1 MLRTPICELL
11 GIRLPILQAGMGKFK
26 GLVTPPE
33 LVAAVSNAGG
43 LGCLGA
49 TGLEPE
55 ELRQAIRRIR
65 QLTDLPFGVNLII
78 PTRMSTRT
86 GTRAEIRADIR
97 EKYPAHWDLVQRIFR
112 EEGIEPRAIDKEY
125 SLTEEMT
132 AAQTE
137 VVFEERVPLFVVALG
152 DPGAVRQRAR
162 DAGMKVAGLAGTVRN
177 AQRQL
182 AAGVDFVI
190 AQGGEAGGHVGVVST
205 FPLVPQVVD
214 AAGTTPVVAA
224 GGIADGR
231 GLAAALALGA
241 QAIWCG
247 TAFLFSDEVDLHPV
261 HRAQLRAGS
270 SEDFVASRVFTG
282 KPSRTYHNRIHDAW
296 ASAKLDPLPMPHQ
309 KVLMEDFLDA
319 ARAAG
324 RLDVV
329 SNPSGQIAGML
340 EKTRPAAQIVE
351 EMAAQAE
358 AVIRGSMSYL
368 A

>member
-11 GIRLPILQAGMGKFK
+11 GIRLPILQAGMGRYK

-49 TGLEPE
+49 TGVEPD

-65 QLTDLPFGVNLII
+65 ELTDRPFGVNLII
-78 PTRMSTRT
+78 PSRMSTRT
-86 GTRAEIRADIR
+86 GTREEIRADIR
-97 EKYPAHWDLVQRIFR
+97 EKFPAHWNLLQQIFR
-112 EEGIEPRAIDKEY
+112 DEGIEPRPIDKEY

-137 VVFEERVPLFVVALG
+137 VVFEERVSLFVVALG
-152 DPGAVRQRAR
+152 DPAAVMQRAR
-162 DAGMKVAGLAGTVRN
+162 SVGMKVAGLAGNVRN
-177 AQRQL
+177 ARRQL

-214 AAGTTPVVAA
+214 VAGSTPVVAA
-224 GGIADGR
+224 GGIGDGR
-231 GLAAALALGA
+231 GVAAALALGA
-241 QAIWCG
+241 QAVWCG
-247 TAFLFSDEVDLHPV
+247 TAFLFSDEVNLHPMQ
-261 HRAQLRAGS
+261 RKQLSAGS

-282 KPSRTYHNRIHDAW
+282 KPSRNYRNRIHDAW
-296 ASAKLDPLPMPHQ
+296 AAAKLDPLPMPHQ
-309 KVLMEDFLDA
+309 KVLMEDFLEA
-319 ARAAG
+319 ARQAE
-324 RLDVV
+324 RFDVV
-329 SNPSGQIAGML
+329 SNPCGQIAGML
-340 EKTRPAAQIVE
+340 EQTRPAAQIVA

-358 AVIRGSMSYL
+358 AVIRRSASFI